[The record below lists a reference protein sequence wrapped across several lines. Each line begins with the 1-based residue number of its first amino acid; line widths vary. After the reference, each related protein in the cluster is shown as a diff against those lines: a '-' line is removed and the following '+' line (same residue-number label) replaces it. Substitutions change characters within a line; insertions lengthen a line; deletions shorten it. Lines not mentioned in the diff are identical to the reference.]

1 MFKIFPNHSLLNRRL
16 LLSIFFFLFA
26 LLGCNSSEQG
36 IGVTITTPQ
45 TNQGLEGVI
54 ENTSLELYEDI
65 TFILDLDY
73 NDLYEDQ
80 SCNYRYQVLL
90 YIGMGGI
97 VEKISYQY
105 RVCADENLREC
116 VKKQVYNLSFDFEKI
131 DNGEE
136 YGYRKLC
143 GVDENSFSIC
153 TYLQQ
158 NEADEKIDERFVFES
173 REIIKSYTSNENN
186 IINENNSETYYFLEN
201 GTTTIDEVREYSC
214 NDELYN

>member
-1 MFKIFPNHSLLNRRL
+1 MKRLL
-16 LLSIFFFLFA
+16 LLSIFLVFFVFLD
-26 LLGCNSSEQG
+26 CSSSEQG

-45 TNQGLEGVI
+45 SNQGLEGVI

-65 TFILDLDY
+65 TYILDLDY
-73 NDLYEDQ
+73 NDQYEDQ

-97 VEKISYQY
+97 VEQISYQY
-105 RVCADENLREC
+105 RVCADKNLREC
-116 VKKQVYNLSFDFEKI
+116 IQKQVYNLSFDFNKI
-131 DNGEE
+131 DNEE
-136 YGYRKLC
+136 DYGYRKLC
-143 GVDENSFSIC
+143 RVNENSFSIC

-158 NEADEKIDERFVFES
+158 NEADEKIDSLFVFES
-173 REIIKSYTSNENN
+173 REIIKSYTSDENN
-186 IINENNSETYYFLEN
+186 IIDENSSEIYYFLEN

>member
-1 MFKIFPNHSLLNRRL
+1 MDVILNKYWRY
-16 LLSIFFFLFA
+16 S
-26 LLGCNSSEQG
+26 
-36 IGVTITTPQ
+36 TPQ

-65 TFILDLDY
+65 TYILDLDY

-116 VKKQVYNLSFDFEKI
+116 VQKQVYNLSFDFEKI

-158 NEADEKIDERFVFES
+158 NEADEKIDELFVFES
-173 REIIKSYTSNENN
+173 REIIKSYTSDENN
-186 IINENNSETYYFLEN
+186 IIDENNSETYYFLEN

>member
-1 MFKIFPNHSLLNRRL
+1 M
-16 LLSIFFFLFA
+16 LSIFFFLFA

-36 IGVTITTPQ
+36 VGVTITTPQ

-65 TFILDLDY
+65 TYILDLDY

-80 SCNYRYQVLL
+80 SCSYRYQVLL
-90 YIGMGGI
+90 YIGVGGI

-105 RVCADENLREC
+105 RVCTDENFREC
-116 VKKQVYNLSFDFEKI
+116 VQKQIYNLSFDFEKI

-153 TYLQQ
+153 SYLQQ
-158 NEADEKIDERFVFES
+158 NEADEKIDERLFKETGDKFMFEQSMRQFYTTANTMVPNSQKDFAQFCYGNMASCRDGDVEQCSKNMRKLGNVF
-173 REIIKSYTSNENN
+173 Y
-186 IINENNSETYYFLEN
+186 
-201 GTTTIDEVREYSC
+201 
-214 NDELYN
+214 